1 MKTSIFVLLSAT
13 VLVMIQACSGSAKK
27 PTLNYNP
34 NTITVSGLS
43 SGGYMATQYQIA
55 HSDKVTGAAILAAGP
70 YFCAQGSLGTALARC
85 VTKTDSEID
94 LSMLSEQLDFYANS
108 SSIAPLSYLADH
120 HIWLMHGT
128 NDKTVNRLAAD
139 ALFTQYSQYV
149 EAENI
154 VYINDKPFGHQ
165 FPTLDQGTM
174 CGVSDSPF
182 IGACNYDAA
191 GELLTHILD
200 KPLAPKATA
209 LSSKVMAFNQ
219 IEHGGEAAN
228 GLAEE
233 GFIYI
238 PSSCKSGEKCDLHVS
253 FHGCNQSTEF
263 IGQDYVEHI
272 GLNEWADTNN
282 LIILYP
288 QTKRSMFAPLNPQG
302 CWDWW
307 GYSDKE
313 YATNKG
319 TQIQAIEA
327 MINSFTSTH

>member
-1 MKTSIFVLLSAT
+1 MQTSPSVLLSAIA
-13 VLVMIQACSGSAKK
+13 LVMIQACSGAAQH
-27 PTLNYNP
+27 PTLNYDP
-34 NTITVSGLS
+34 NAITVSGLS

-70 YFCAQGSLGTALARC
+70 YFCAQGSIGTALARC
-85 VTKTDSEID
+85 VTKTESDID
-94 LSMLSEQLDFYANS
+94 LSLLSEQLDLYATS
-108 SSIAPLSYLADH
+108 ASIAPLSHLAEH
-120 HIWLMHGT
+120 HVWLMHGT
-128 NDKTVNRLAAD
+128 NDTTVNRPAVD
-139 ALFTQYSQYV
+139 ALFAQYSQYV

-165 FPTLDQGTM
+165 FPTVDQGTL

-182 IGACNYDAA
+182 IGACDYDAA

-200 KPLAPKATA
+200 KPLAPKATT
-209 LSSKVMAFNQ
+209 LSSEVIAFNQ
-219 IEHGGEAAN
+219 ITHGTEAAA

-238 PSSCKSGEKCDLHVS
+238 PSSCQSGEQCALHVS

-263 IGQDYVEHI
+263 IGQDYIEHT

-282 LIILYP
+282 LIVLYP
-288 QTKRSMFAPLNPQG
+288 QTKSSMFAPLNPQG

-307 GYSDKE
+307 GYSDKA

-319 TQIQAIEA
+319 TQIRAIEA
-327 MINSFTSTH
+327 MINSFTSKH